1 MRLKNQ
7 SSCGPR
13 AIPFWHHQNSLP
25 HYEAGERMQLI
36 TYRLFDSMASET
48 LAQYQE
54 LIEVAKGRL
63 DPRQLSR
70 METFLDEGRGSCML
84 QHESVARMVCENLL
98 HFDQVKYKLH
108 AWVIMPN
115 HVHVLIT
122 PVNGFLLSEIVHSW
136 KSFTSKKANKLL
148 NRRGEF
154 WRRDYFDRLIRDEKH
169 YIRTVEYIHNNPV
182 KASLCLAPED
192 WQFSSAGIILEA
204 KQSELRS

>member
-13 AIPFWHHQNSLP
+13 VTPFWHHQNSLP

-48 LAQYQE
+48 LAQYE
-54 LIEVAKGRL
+54 DLIEAADGRL
-63 DPRQLSR
+63 DPRQLRR
-70 METFLDEGRGSCML
+70 METYLDKGRGSCML
-84 QHESVARMVCENLL
+84 RHESVARVVCENLL

-115 HVHVLIT
+115 HVHTLIT
-122 PVNGFLLSEIVHSW
+122 PVNGFLLSQIVHSW
-136 KSFTSKKANKLL
+136 KSFTSKKANELL

-169 YIRTVEYIHNNPV
+169 YVKTVEYIHNNPV

-192 WQFSSAGIILEA
+192 WRFSSARTLLEPMQCEL
-204 KQSELRS
+204 QS